1 MIIKTKREFY
11 ELARLGKCG
20 NTLRTWGSVDEYR
33 NDPNK
38 SEYGCFRSLI
48 PSNSFRNPVIHC
60 EDLSYSFPVNC
71 NNYIISEV
79 PGPDDG
85 RIIQG
90 ELTWANGSWWLFCTF
105 NERPMRE
112 ALEKNGKHFYGANV
126 IWNIRHHFSQNEYDD
141 LTHLFYEYSEPGNYP
156 TVEFSLMRKPMGRYN
171 SRLIIWEVRNY

>member
-1 MIIKTKREFY
+1 MSFF
-11 ELARLGKCG
+11 ELSNYYPPGDRDYIV
-20 NTLRTWGSVDEYR
+20 SEI
-33 NDPNK
+33 PN
-38 SEYGCFRSLI
+38 
-48 PSNSFRNPVIHC
+48 PN
-60 EDLSYSFPVNC
+60 
-71 NNYIISEV
+71 
-79 PGPDDG
+79 DG

-90 ELTWANGSWWLFCTF
+90 ELTWAANCWQMFGTF